1 MEFARRHP
9 YGWRQA
15 YQLLMQFSLL
25 IQGSP
30 TSSQSPFSAYEF
42 AAAALE
48 QGHSIQRAFFYQ
60 DAVLI
65 GNKLVATPQDEF
77 DIQKVL
83 TKEVKK
89 EQLSEVR
96 IKSIQLGLS
105 DSAAPVPNSF
115 TVLLA
120 SPNTSMKECGFIQE
134 ESIKSN
140 DYNVSLANEQ
150 EFLEEILQD
159 KMQTLVID
167 FDLKEDWF
175 DDYTVTAVINW
186 ELKFK
191 N

>member
-77 DIQKVL
+77 DIQTAWQALGEAHHIPLVL
-83 TKEVKK
+83 CVASCLRRGILDDREAERFEKSATSIAETF
-89 EQLSEVR
+89 EIGGLGQLIDASLE
-96 IKSIQLGLS
+96 
-105 DSAAPVPNSF
+105 SARLITFRP
-115 TVLLA
+115 
-120 SPNTSMKECGFIQE
+120 
-134 ESIKSN
+134 
-140 DYNVSLANEQ
+140 
-150 EFLEEILQD
+150 
-159 KMQTLVID
+159 
-167 FDLKEDWF
+167 
-175 DDYTVTAVINW
+175 
-186 ELKFK
+186 
-191 N
+191 